1 MVKEIRK
8 RILAMLMTLAM
19 VIGFMPALT
28 LPAKAATGDTWTNQT
43 AANSAAT
50 GGNILA
56 SVCYGGSTYVAVGQ
70 NGTIVTSPDSVTW
83 TSRTS
88 GTACFLSKVCTNGSG
103 TFVAV
108 AGGNTTTNGV
118 IVTST
123 NYGATWSSQPFTAY
137 YASVCYGNGMF
148 MAFADGDCYTS
159 PNGIDWTEK
168 CLVDYYP
175 VYGLSYHNIG
185 GTDTYVGV
193 GFPDDMSD
201 PSGDF
206 VLHIISSTDSGT
218 TWSKDISFNGS
229 ENLNSVC
236 YGGSDFVA
244 VGDGG
249 LVLSSST
256 GLTNSWTRQATVP
269 NSNLQ
274 DVCYTGVNYIAVG
287 YDGFYN
293 PIICSSTNGGV
304 SWVSKT
310 PNTTNELRGVCYGNN
325 MLVAVGVGG
334 TIITS
339 VGNTAPTVTTPTT
352 ISYEDGAGNESFTN
366 TTGTISASDSD
377 GTISSYGISGGTTG
391 GSTNIGSTVYDVS
404 KAGTY
409 GTLYVESSTGKYVFA
424 PNSTAINAVSANQS
438 ETFTVTA
445 TDNLGA
451 TGMATLTVSV
461 TGVNDAP
468 TLTATGGSPT
478 FTEGGAAVALFSGGS
493 VSTVEAGQTITS
505 LVLTVGNLSDGT
517 SEILNVDG
525 TNVALTNGNS
535 GTTATNG
542 TGYTVSVAGTTATV
556 TLAKAGGISAANMM
570 TLVNGIT
577 YRNSSDNPTAGG
589 RVITL
594 TSIKDNGGT
603 ANGGADTRTLA
614 IASTVIVVA
623 INNAPVLSASG
634 GTPSYTENGS
644 PIVIDGGI
652 TVSDADNDTFASAT
666 ITISGSFQSGA
677 DTLVFVNDNAT
688 NFGNITTTSYSA
700 TTGVLTLTSA
710 GATATKEQWQ
720 AALSAVTFSSSSD
733 NPGTLRTISF
743 VINDGAADSA
753 PATKTISITAVN
765 DAPTDITLTST
776 EVNQSGGLNAV
787 VGTLGSTDVDIGQTY
802 TYSIEAG
809 DGTNDRDNALF
820 NISGDILR
828 ANNPAVMSAGD
839 YNVYIR
845 TTNSGVTYD
854 KAFTI
859 TVSDNVAPTVISV
872 AVPANN
878 TYKAGQNLDFT
889 VNYNENIIVDTTD
902 GTPSIALTI
911 GATTRYAT
919 YQSGSGSNALL
930 FRYTVQAG
938 DNDSDGICV
947 GALSANSGT
956 LCDAATNNA
965 NLTLNAVGSTALVKV
980 DAAAPNAPS
989 TPDMTT
995 GSDNGLST
1003 TDNITNDTTPTF
1015 SGTAEVGSTVTL
1027 YDTDGTT
1034 VLGSTTADGSGIWS
1048 ITSSLLSSGAHTIR
1062 AIATDTAGNVSTA
1075 SAGLAI
1081 TIDITAPVITS
1092 SAALTISTKAATDGA
1107 TVCAPTATDATLIPG
1122 FTDTFTWS
1130 VTGGAH
1136 SGKFLID
1143 GSNLKINNAGGLGV
1157 GSYTVEVTATDTAG
1171 NTNAQEIT
1179 VTVVNGPTVSAI
1191 NQSYDD
1197 TAAEDAFE
1205 NKTGTITAAANSGSI
1220 NGYGASG
1227 GVIGDTD
1234 IGGVTYNVSK
1244 VGTYG
1249 TLYVKSTDGSYVYVP
1264 TSNAK
1269 LNEQKNTVTDVFT
1282 IEATDDAGTAG
1293 NSLTI
1298 TINGV
1303 NDTPTD
1309 IALSASSVN
1318 ENVAANTTVG
1328 NLSTTDPDAGNTFT
1342 YSLVAGVGDTDNA
1355 AFNIAGSSL
1364 RMPISPNYEVK
1375 SSYSVRVRTTDQD
1388 GLWYEKAF
1396 TVTINNLNET
1406 PTNIALSANAINEN
1420 VDANT
1425 VVGTLSG
1432 TDPDAG
1438 NTFTYSLVAGAGSAD
1453 NGAFNLDGSSLRIT
1467 NSPNYETKN
1476 SYSVRI
1482 RTTDP
1487 GGLTFEKT
1495 FTITINNLNE
1505 TPTDIALSPNSVEEN
1520 VVDNTTVGVLSTT
1533 DPDAGNTFTYL
1544 LVAGT
1549 GDTDNAA
1556 FNIDGSSLRMSSS
1569 PNYEVK
1575 NSYSVRVR
1583 TTDQGGLWFEKAFTI
1598 NISDVNEAPMI
1609 STVDAISVVEGS
1621 TTAFAS
1627 AASDPEG
1634 SAITWS
1640 ITGGVDAGQFSI
1652 VSATGAVTFMT
1663 APSFNSPTDAD
1674 ANNTY
1679 LLEITA
1685 SDGSLTSVKTITVT
1699 VTQRTSSGGG
1709 GIPAVNP
1716 AIEVNGQRQDAGTAS
1731 TMITGGQTV
1740 TTISVDGAKLD
1751 KILEASG
1758 EKPKVTLF
1766 GSTGSDAVV
1775 GDLTGQTVKNMEAK
1789 EATLEIKTETVTYT
1803 LPASQI
1809 NIDAVSAAFGTQT
1822 ALADIK
1828 VSVRIADPSADTVK
1842 IVEDTANQGGYQIVV
1857 KPLAFEITCTSGDKT
1872 MSVTNFNG
1880 YVERTVALP
1889 DGVNPGKITTG
1900 IVLNPDGTF
1909 RHVPTQIVVIDGKY
1923 YAKINSLTNSTY
1935 AVIYSPIEFADV
1947 SSHWAKDAVNNMG
1960 SRMVVTGIGN
1970 GSYEPDRSITRAEFA
1985 TIVVRALG
1993 LAQST
1998 GESGFGDVSLSDW
2011 FNGYVGTATA
2021 YGLITGYDST
2031 SYHPNEP
2038 ITREQAM
2045 TILARAMK
2053 KTGLGVTLTDSEIA
2067 SFLAAYT
2074 DGCAVSGYAKT
2085 SVAACLK
2092 TGVINGRSAST
2103 LSPKGYVTRAEVAVM
2118 VQRLLQK
2125 SGLI

>member
-43 AANSAAT
+43 AANSAST

-70 NGTIVTSPDSVTW
+70 NGTIVTSLDGVTW

-108 AGGNTTTNGV
+108 AGGNLTTNGV

-123 NYGATWSSQPFTAY
+123 NYGATWSSQPFTAS

-159 PNGIDWTEK
+159 ANGIDWTEK

-206 VLHIISSTDSGT
+206 VLHIISSTDSGA
-218 TWSKDISFNGS
+218 TWSKDISFNGG

-352 ISYEDGAGNESFTN
+352 ISYEDGAGNEAFTN

-404 KAGTY
+404 KTGTY
-409 GTLYVESSTGKYVFA
+409 GTLYVESSTGKYVFT

-438 ETFTVTA
+438 ETVTVTA

-451 TGMATLTVSV
+451 TGMATLTVSII
-461 TGVNDAP
+461 GVNDAP

-478 FTEGGAAVALFSGGS
+478 FTEGGAAVALFSGGA
-493 VSTVEAGQTITS
+493 VSTIEAGQTITS
-505 LVLTVGNLSDGT
+505 LVLTVGNLSDGA
-517 SEILNVDG
+517 SETLNIDG

-535 GTTATNG
+535 GTTTVNSV
-542 TGYTVSVAGTTATV
+542 GYTVSVAGTTATV
-556 TLAKAGGISAANMM
+556 TLAKAVGISAANMM

-577 YRNSSDNPTAGG
+577 YRNSSDNPTAGD

-614 IASTVIVVA
+614 IAATVIVVA
-623 INNAPVLSASG
+623 INNAPVLSVSG

-644 PIVIDGGI
+644 PIVIDGSI
-652 TVSDADNDTFASAT
+652 TVSDTDNDTFASAT
-666 ITISGSFQSGA
+666 ITISGSFQSGT

-688 NFGNITTTSYSA
+688 NFGNITTASYSA

-911 GATTRYAT
+911 GATTWYAT

-989 TPDMTT
+989 TPDITT

-1003 TDNITNDTTPTF
+1003 TDNITNDPTPTF
-1015 SGTAEVGSTVTL
+1015 SGTAEAGSTVTL

-1107 TVCAPTATDATLIPG
+1107 TVCAPTATDATSIPG
-1122 FTDTFTWS
+1122 FTDTLTWS

-1143 GSNLKINNAGGLGV
+1143 GSNLKINNVGGLGV
-1157 GSYTVEVTATDTAG
+1157 GSYIVDVTATDTAG

-1179 VTVVNGPTVSAI
+1179 VTVINGPTVSAA

-1197 TAAEDAFE
+1197 TAAEDSFE
-1205 NKTGTITAAANSGSI
+1205 NKTGTITAVANFGSI
-1220 NGYGASG
+1220 SGYGVSG

-1328 NLSTTDPDAGNTFT
+1328 NLSTTDPDTGNTFT

-1364 RMPISPNYEVK
+1364 RITNSPNYEVK
-1375 SSYSVRVRTTDQD
+1375 S
-1388 GLWYEKAF
+1388 
-1396 TVTINNLNET
+1396 
-1406 PTNIALSANAINEN
+1406 
-1420 VDANT
+1420 
-1425 VVGTLSG
+1425 
-1432 TDPDAG
+1432 
-1438 NTFTYSLVAGAGSAD
+1438 
-1453 NGAFNLDGSSLRIT
+1453 
-1467 NSPNYETKN
+1467 
-1476 SYSVRI
+1476 
-1482 RTTDP
+1482 
-1487 GGLTFEKT
+1487 
-1495 FTITINNLNE
+1495 
-1505 TPTDIALSPNSVEEN
+1505 
-1520 VVDNTTVGVLSTT
+1520 
-1533 DPDAGNTFTYL
+1533 
-1544 LVAGT
+1544 
-1549 GDTDNAA
+1549 
-1556 FNIDGSSLRMSSS
+1556 
-1569 PNYEVK
+1569 
-1575 NSYSVRVR
+1575 SYSVRVR

-1621 TTAFAS
+1621 TTAFTS
-1627 AASDPEG
+1627 AANDPEG

-1640 ITGGVDAGQFSI
+1640 ITGGADAGQFSI

-1674 ANNTY
+1674 VNNTY
-1679 LLEITA
+1679 VLEITA

-1709 GIPAVNP
+1709 GTPTANP

-1758 EKPKVTLF
+1758 EKPKVTLY

-1775 GDLTGQTVKNMEAK
+1775 GDLTGQTIKNMEVK

-1828 VSVRIADPSADTVK
+1828 VSVRIAEPSADTVK

-1857 KPLAFEITCTSGDKT
+1857 RPLAFEITCTSGDKT

-1880 YVERTVALP
+1880 YVERTVAIP

-2021 YGLITGYDST
+2021 YGLITGYNST
-2031 SYHPNEP
+2031 SYGPNET